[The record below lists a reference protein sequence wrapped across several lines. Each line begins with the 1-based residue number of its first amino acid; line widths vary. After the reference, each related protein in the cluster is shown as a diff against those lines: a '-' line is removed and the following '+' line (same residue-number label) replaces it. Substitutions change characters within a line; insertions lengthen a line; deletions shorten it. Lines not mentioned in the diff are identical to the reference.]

1 VSLNRILEGR
11 PQLKYHEAG
20 LDMGWSGDPYESFR
34 IFQGKIREQY
44 EQMVKTCKFTVIDA
58 TREIH
63 EQQSEV
69 RRIIGEKID
78 LAAYRRPTIK

>member
-1 VSLNRILEGR
+1 V
-11 PQLKYHEAG
+11 K
-20 LDMGWSGDPYESFR
+20 PY
-34 IFQGKIREQY
+34 G
-44 EQMVKTCKFTVIDA
+44 FTTIDA

-69 RRIIGEKID
+69 RRIITKKID